1 MNRIDRLV
9 GIVLMLQSKR
19 LLRAEDIAHHFDVS
33 VRTVYRDIQALCEA
47 GVPVAGE
54 AGVGYSLVAGY
65 SLPPVMFSEEEAS
78 ALIIGGEFVRS
89 MTDES
94 LHKSIRSALMKIRA
108 VLPADKKEYVER
120 LQSSIAVFTRPAS
133 YHSDLSPEVMQIIQ
147 RAIVHRTVLTIDYES
162 RGGEST
168 KRDIEPLNLIYY
180 GANWHLIA
188 HCRLRKGIRDFRA
201 DRIQAPQ
208 VHRETFIEPEGYSLA
223 SYLQQQYTLEHPI
236 EVLARFH
243 HAAAQ
248 GLSQKYYYGFVDE
261 KELSGSVVMRFI
273 VPSLP
278 WIGRWLLS
286 FTTAVEVLAPVELQ
300 EFMRDE
306 ALRVVNTYAPPPAPL
321 PSLDVPANTRVHAT
335 SLN

>member
-9 GIVLMLQSKR
+9 GIVMMLQSKR

-94 LHKSIRSALMKIRA
+94 LHKQIQSALMKIRA
-108 VLPADKKEYVER
+108 VLPTDKKEYVER
-120 LQSSIAVFTRPAS
+120 LQNSIAVFTRPAS
-133 YHSDLSPEVMQIIQ
+133 YHSDLSDEVMQTLQ

-188 HCRLRKGIRDFRA
+188 YCRLRKDIRDFRA
-201 DRIQAPQ
+201 DRIRAPIP
-208 VHRETFIEPEGYSLA
+208 HRETFVEPAGYSLA
-223 SYLQQQYTLEHPI
+223 AYLQQQYSLEHPI
-236 EVLARFH
+236 EVLAQFQ
-243 HAAAQ
+243 HATAQ

-261 KELSGSVVMRFI
+261 KELADGVMMRFI
-273 VPSLP
+273 VPSLS

-286 FTTAVEVLAPVELQ
+286 FTTAVEVVAPPELQ
-300 EFMRDE
+300 SFMREE
-306 ALRVVNTYAPPPAPL
+306 ALRVASVYLASPPAVP
-321 PSLDVPANTRVHAT
+321 DVAAASRVHAS